1 MSRPARSSLSSTKSI
16 NLTMAFD
23 VTTHNLVPKHVKIS
37 DSEKEKFLQEQV
49 LATRQLPKILK
60 TDPAI
65 LHLKTQAG
73 DIIKVERKSITAG
86 VSLYYRVVVDE

>member
-1 MSRPARSSLSSTKSI
+1 
-16 NLTMAFD
+16 MAFD

-37 DSEKEKFLQEQV
+37 DSEKEKFLQDHV
-49 LATRQLPKILK
+49 LATRQLPKILR

-65 LHLKTQAG
+65 VHLKAQAG

-86 VSLYYRVVVDE
+86 QSHYFRVVVDE